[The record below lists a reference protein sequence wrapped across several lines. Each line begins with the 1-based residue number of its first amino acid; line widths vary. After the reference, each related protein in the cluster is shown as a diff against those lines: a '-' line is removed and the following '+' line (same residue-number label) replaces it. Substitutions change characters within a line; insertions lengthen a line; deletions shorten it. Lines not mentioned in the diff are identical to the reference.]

1 VRTGEKRLQLANHE
15 ILVLITG
22 RPGHWRAR
30 SEPRARLRA
39 IVVSQLKTEPD
50 ARSMN
55 RVAVRHAYSNVS
67 ATTSSASAAST
78 QDAVGEGV
86 HGSAVTAHQ
95 LAQGVRVA
103 AGHTQHNA
111 PVGRGGSL
119 VPHG

>member
-15 ILVLITG
+15 TRVRITG
-22 RPGHWRAR
+22 RRGHWRAWR
-30 SEPRARLRA
+30 KPRARLRA
-39 IVVSQLKTEPD
+39 IVMSQLKTEPD
-50 ARSMN
+50 ERSMK
-55 RVAVRHAYSNVS
+55 RVAVRQAYSNVS

-86 HGSAVTAHQ
+86 HGSAVAAHQ

-103 AGHTQHNA
+103 AGHAQHKA